1 MKNKQQVHNLI
12 ILDESGSMSSCKKQV
27 ISGFNELIQS
37 IKRIENQFQE
47 QEHFFSM
54 VSFNSSGNK
63 VLHFCD
69 KVSSINAINDNT
81 YNPNEM
87 TPLFDAMGFSLN
99 KLSQH
104 LDGQKNC
111 NVLVTIFT
119 DGEENDSKEFTG
131 KAIKK
136 LVEGL
141 KEKNWTFTYIGT
153 DHDVEKMAETLSIQ
167 NSMSFTN
174 SNEGINE
181 MFEKESRA
189 RVKYSLAIREGV
201 EGKSKF
207 YDEPELPKPKKASLW
222 AKLFPNSE
230 L

>member
-1 MKNKQQVHNLI
+1 MKNKHQVHNLI

-37 IKRIENQFQE
+37 IKRIENQFPE
-47 QEHFFSM
+47 QEHFFSL
-54 VSFNSSGNK
+54 VSFNSLGNK

-69 KVSSINAINDNT
+69 KVSSINAINDST
-81 YNPNEM
+81 YNPHEM
-87 TPLFDAMGFSLN
+87 TPLFDAMGFSIN
-99 KLSQH
+99 KLRQH
-104 LDGQKNC
+104 LDGQEKC
-111 NVLVTIFT
+111 NVLVTVFT
-119 DGEENDSKEFTG
+119 DGAENNSKEFTG

-136 LVEGL
+136 MVEDL
-141 KEKNWTFTYIGT
+141 KSQNWTFTYIGT
-153 DHDVEKMAETLSIQ
+153 DHDVEKMAENLNIQ
-167 NSMSFTN
+167 NTMRFTK

-181 MFEKESRA
+181 MFEKESSA

-201 EGKSKF
+201 ERKSKF
-207 YDEPELPKPKKASLW
+207 YDEPELPKPKKTSLW

>member
-1 MKNKQQVHNLI
+1 MKKKQQVHNLI

-37 IKRIENQFQE
+37 IKRIENQFPE

-54 VSFNSSGNK
+54 VSFNSYGNK

-69 KVSSINAINDNT
+69 KVSDIKSINDES
-81 YNPNEM
+81 YNPAAL
-87 TPLFDAMGFSLN
+87 TPLFDAMGFGIN
-99 KLSQH
+99 KLSNH
-104 LDGQKNC
+104 LDDQENC

-119 DGEENDSKEFTG
+119 DGEENASNEFSG

-136 LVEGL
+136 LVEDL

-174 SNEGINE
+174 SDEGINE
-181 MFEKESRA
+181 MFVKEAGA
-189 RVKYSLAIREGV
+189 RVKFSLAIRDGV
-201 EGKSKF
+201 ERNSKF
-207 YDEPELPKPKKASLW
+207 YDEPELPKPKKTSLW
-222 AKLFPNSE
+222 SKMFPNSE

>member
-1 MKNKQQVHNLI
+1 
-12 ILDESGSMSSCKKQV
+12 
-27 ISGFNELIQS
+27 
-37 IKRIENQFQE
+37 
-47 QEHFFSM
+47 
-54 VSFNSSGNK
+54 
-63 VLHFCD
+63 
-69 KVSSINAINDNT
+69 
-81 YNPNEM
+81 
-87 TPLFDAMGFSLN
+87 
-99 KLSQH
+99 
-104 LDGQKNC
+104 
-111 NVLVTIFT
+111 VTVFT
-119 DGEENDSKEFTG
+119 DGAENDSKEFTG

-136 LVEGL
+136 LVKDL
-141 KEKNWTFTYIGT
+141 KSQNWTFTYIGT
-153 DHDVEKMAETLSIQ
+153 DHDVEKMAENLSIQ
-167 NSMSFTN
+167 NTMSFTN